1 VATGGAA
8 GAAGTEASA
17 GVAGAA
23 GEGAFTGIAVDA
35 PGPAPLTGTAT
46 AGRAASSG
54 NLDGFA
60 KGPLF
65 TAGRGAGEATTP
77 LVAAAGEAAG
87 EVVGAAAGACV
98 GAAGVAVAGPGA
110 VGVAPAPGPG
120 FQDGFGNTPVS
131 GTEPG
136 AGVAFPF

>member
-8 GAAGTEASA
+8 GADGTEAST

-23 GEGAFTGIAVDA
+23 GAGAFTGIAVDA

-46 AGRAASSG
+46 LCRAPSSG

-60 KGPLF
+60 NGPVF
-65 TAGRGAGEATTP
+65 TAGRGTGGATAP
-77 LVAAAGEAAG
+77 LVEAAG
-87 EVVGAAAGACV
+87 AAVGAAGGGWV
-98 GAAGVAVAGPGA
+98 GVGVAVAGSGA
-110 VGVAPAPGPG
+110 VGVAAAPGPG

-136 AGVAFPF
+136 AGVPLPF